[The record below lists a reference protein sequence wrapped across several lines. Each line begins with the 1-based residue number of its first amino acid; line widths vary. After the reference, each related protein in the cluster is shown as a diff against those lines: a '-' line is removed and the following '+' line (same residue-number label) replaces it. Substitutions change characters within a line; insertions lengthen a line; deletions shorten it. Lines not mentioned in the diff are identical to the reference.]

1 MKLRAIACVS
11 LFVLIAGLCSA
22 VGMAID
28 QAGIFENGLVTAE
41 QAVPPRVFG
50 TSDCTF
56 FQEGPRAFIDPG
68 AGHRALLSETT
79 QMVSEKTGHPTGG
92 DTGSIVRRN
101 FIDNFIFN
109 QMQQDG
115 VPPAAMSTDEEF
127 LRRVTLDLTG
137 RIPTSTA
144 VRNFL
149 ANTSTT
155 KRDDVINTLLQ
166 SPEFVD
172 RWTMF
177 FGDLFKNTATSS
189 NVNRFI
195 DGRTAFYTYLKNSI
209 SQNKPYDQIATDLI
223 VASGDS
229 YQNGPVNF
237 VVGGTVPMGPVQ
249 DTYDGQ
255 LVQTANVFL
264 GINVFDCLLCH
275 NGSGHL
281 DQINVW
287 GATKIRMDGWHM
299 SAFYSRTQMQNQRS
313 APGSQ
318 IQKWFVSDRAS
329 GNYPLGTTSG
339 NRVARIDP
347 NGATSVNP
355 LYIFSGK
362 APASGENFRVVLAKN
377 LTGDIQF
384 ARAAVNY
391 LWAHFFGMGM
401 VDPPNT
407 FDLARLD
414 PNNPPPAPWSL
425 QPTHPELL
433 QALAQEFIASGFD
446 LRHIMRLITGSSAY
460 QLSSNY
466 DPKLWQDAYIPYFA
480 RHFATRLDAEEIHDA
495 LTQATNVSGNYT
507 IPTTFNGTS
516 YNTTT
521 VQWAMQLPDTT
532 EPTSNGQ
539 VRAFLNTFL
548 RGDRD
553 TKPRSTDPSILQALS
568 LMNNNV
574 VISRIHFSGAAGASN
589 TVSKLVSSGMNNS
602 DLLDELFLST
612 LNRFPTNA
620 EKSALMN
627 LLNTSTNRASTVE
640 DIQWTLL
647 NKVDFIYNH

>member
-1 MKLRAIACVS
+1 MKLRPIANAT
-11 LFVLIAGLCSA
+11 LFLFIALLFCA
-22 VGMAID
+22 AGMAID
-28 QAGIFENGLVTAE
+28 QTGIFENGVVKPD
-41 QAVPPRVFG
+41 QAAPPRVFG

-56 FQEGPRAFIDPG
+56 FQEGPRAFVDPG
-68 AGHRALLSETT
+68 AQHRIILSQTT
-79 QMVSEKTGHPTGG
+79 QMVSDKVGHPTGG
-92 DTGSIVRRN
+92 ETGSIVRKN
-101 FIDNFIFN
+101 FIDNFIFDK
-109 QMQQDG
+109 MQQDG
-115 VPPAAMSTDEEF
+115 VVPAALSADEEF
-127 LRRVTLDLTG
+127 LRRVMLDLTG
-137 RIPTSTA
+137 RIPSSTD

-149 ANTSTT
+149 ANTAST
-155 KRDDVINTLLQ
+155 KRDDLINTLLQ

-177 FGDLFKNTATSS
+177 FGDLFKNTAASS

-195 DGRTAFYTYLKNSI
+195 DGRTAFYTYLKNAI
-209 SQNKPYDQIATDLI
+209 SQNKSYDQIATDLI
-223 VASGDS
+223 VAAGDS

-299 SAFYSRTQMQNQRS
+299 SAFYSRTLMQNQRS
-313 APGSQ
+313 APGSN
-318 IQKWFVSDRAS
+318 IQKWIVSDRTS
-329 GNYPLGTTSG
+329 GNYQLGTTSG

-347 NGATSVNP
+347 KGATSVNP
-355 LYIFSGK
+355 MYIFNGSV
-362 APASGENFRVVLAKN
+362 PASGGNFRASLAKN

-414 PNNPPPAPWSL
+414 PNNPPPAPWAL

-433 QALAQEFIASGFD
+433 ESLAQAFITSGFD
-446 LRHIMRLITGSSAY
+446 LRHIMRLITQSSAY
-460 QLSSNY
+460 QLSSQY
-466 DPKLWQDAYIPYFA
+466 DLKLWQDAYIPYFA
-480 RHFATRLDAEEIHDA
+480 RHFAKRLDSEEMHDA
-495 LTQATNVSGNYT
+495 ITKASNVPGNYT
-507 IPTTFNGTS
+507 IPTNFNGTNF
-516 YNTTT
+516 NTVT

-532 EPTSNGQ
+532 EPNSNGQ
-539 VRAFLNTFL
+539 VRVFLNTFL

-553 TKPRSTDPSILQALS
+553 TKPRSSDPSILQALS
-568 LMNNNV
+568 LMNNTV
-574 VISRIHFSGAAGASN
+574 VTSRIHYSSASGASN
-589 TVSKLVSSGMNNS
+589 TVSKLVNSGMNNS

-612 LNRFPTNA
+612 LGRFPTNT
-620 EKSALMN
+620 EKSTLMN
-627 LLNTSTNRASTVE
+627 LLNASANRASTVE